1 MSQKVVFWLAPNE
14 ILIPADQVPGAIAE
28 TFYPPVTR
36 DSALND
42 PNAVERLKAE
52 REHSQK
58 LSEQYPNLPDDYKF
72 SVGDLSSYL
81 AGLSLE
87 IEVRHGSPT
96 SIEAAEYTIGWY
108 DATLSAAMWFGLIS
122 VGSQEAA
129 MLLCQ
134 FNPLDDRSTP
144 QEDTTSETGPED
156 FKRLLRVFED
166 VANGDS
172 QPRTLSQWLTI
183 ARDKHLRYHSWID
196 DYAKAVLLTT
206 STNEA
211 TPKGSAVSS
220 ALGKKTLT
228 PRAVTKRE
236 ILSVPW
242 PMPPDAPPLE
252 NILSELPKW
261 VQSAYKKVGR
271 PGKGAEGS
279 HLWNPAQLAVC
290 LAVTTPHKRW
300 ACKKTA
306 LTNFLRGNFSDHLEE
321 WNGSAEHI

>member
-96 SIEAAEYTIGWY
+96 SIEAAEHTIGWY

-129 MLLCQ
+129 MLLCR
-134 FNPLDDRSTP
+134 FNPQDNKCDPLTDSTDETSPDDY
-144 QEDTTSETGPED
+144 
-156 FKRLLRVFED
+156 KRLLRVLED
-166 VANGDS
+166 VANAES
-172 QPRTLSQWLTI
+172 QPRSLIQWL
-183 ARDKHLRYHSWID
+183 AVAKDKGLKYHSWID
-196 DYAKAVLLTT
+196 NYANALLLT
-206 STNEA
+206 A
-211 TPKGSAVSS
+211 TTPVLASENNNSGPVCTKKEIIDGFDLTGKDWGDILGRPNREGLRYKP
-220 ALGKKTLT
+220 ALAQL
-228 PRAVTKRE
+228 
-236 ILSVPW
+236 
-242 PMPPDAPPLE
+242 
-252 NILSELPKW
+252 
-261 VQSAYKKVGR
+261 GR
-271 PGKGAEGS
+271 PGRAPGGKSAPSMWYPIIFARLLIQNNDLNPGQVKARFKKAWPKFEAEM
-279 HLWNPAQLAVC
+279 LAEIGD
-290 LAVTTPHKRW
+290 L
-300 ACKKTA
+300 
-306 LTNFLRGNFSDHLEE
+306 
-321 WNGSAEHI
+321 